1 MRFSVALRAFFRAL
15 FDAAV
20 ARRIEAVLDGGE
32 STPPE
37 QTQPQVAQERVA
49 QERAKPSR
57 SEAITLLAT
66 LQREARLLDFL
77 RESLGDYSDAQ
88 IGAAVRDIHRDAA
101 AAVERMFAIEAVV
114 DGEEGRAVEVPV
126 GFDAGC
132 YRLSGNVTGEPPFRG
147 TVVHHGW
154 RATKCELPAWSG
166 AASAADIVAAAEVEL
181 K

>member
-1 MRFSVALRAFFRAL
+1 MRFSVALRAFFRVL
-15 FDAAV
+15 FDAAI
-20 ARRIEAVLDGGE
+20 AQRIEAVLDE
-32 STPPE
+32 SESASPARPRPP
-37 QTQPQVAQERVA
+37 VAQEPG
-49 QERAKPSR
+49 KPRSR

-77 RESLGDYSDAQ
+77 RESLDGYNDAQ

-101 AAVERMFAIEAVV
+101 ATIERMFAIEAVV
-114 DGEEGRAVEVPV
+114 DGEEGRAIEVPA

-132 YRLSGNVTGEPPFRG
+132 YRLTGNVTGEPPFQG

-166 AASAADIVAAAEVEL
+166 GASAADIVAPAEVEL
-181 K
+181 